1 MNIIP
6 TVSLPASLLLCETCK
21 HGDRLSIDFR
31 GVDVK
36 SLEKSGK
43 AGCSTCQIRFLGVLA
58 VRGHERIEK
67 SDLELIIGFDGSA
80 IDICPPGRW
89 WDLTAYI
96 YRNPGNNQPAC
107 SAIGVGREIDD
118 RRDSFTPRITEWLRN
133 CQENHPECTD
143 NHSVPLPSRVLDV
156 GDTSS
161 DWMKLRE
168 VSGQE
173 GSYTAL
179 SHCWGGG
186 IAMRMV
192 MANLDRYK
200 EGIRY
205 GDLPLTFQHAVT
217 VTRDLG
223 IKYLW
228 IDALCIIQDDQD
240 DWQQESC
247 NMAAIYRD
255 AYFVIGADMSKDS
268 NGGFLDVSE
277 TDFHEEKR
285 LIAVDDE
292 SNPIF
297 VREEYRRGGE
307 WDQPLAFE
315 PLRRRAWTLQE
326 QILATKMV
334 HFTSQEMVW
343 ECQYGLICQCMDLD
357 RAGEN
362 SLELRGYFA
371 FPFPR
376 RFKAWYQ
383 VVNEVMQRHITKP
396 EDILPCLSGL
406 ARLLHG
412 VEAGR
417 YLAGLW
423 SNDLLAGLLW
433 IVNHPGKRP
442 NPYRGPSW
450 SWTSVD
456 QRYSPYPSIY
466 SFRPENEDRTLKV
479 AYAKVL
485 EAECTPSG
493 KDPLGTISSGFLKI
507 SGPLIRLTDEVIG
520 ERRYDIEVGNKT
532 DLYCLIVA
540 ELWRA
545 QAEVPTR
552 GLILRG
558 RLDIS
563 EDTFERVGCLKLE
576 KGTEA
581 EVMRGIEDSTI
592 TII

>member
-1 MNIIP
+1 MDSTHI
-6 TVSLPASLLLCETCK
+6 VSLPASFSPCETCK
-21 HGDRLSIDFR
+21 YGDRLSVEFR

-36 SLEKSGK
+36 SLETSAE
-43 AGCSTCQIRFLGVLA
+43 AGCSACKIRYLGVLT

-67 SDLELIIGFDGSA
+67 SDLELIIGFDGPA
-80 IDICPPGRW
+80 LDICPPGRW
-89 WDLTAYI
+89 WDSTAYI
-96 YRNPGNNQPAC
+96 YRDPGSNQVSCP
-107 SAIGVGREIDD
+107 AIGLAREIDD

-133 CQENHPECTD
+133 CRENHPGCAD
-143 NHSVPLPSRVLDV
+143 KNSVLLPSRVLDV
-156 GDTSS
+156 GHNNSE
-161 DWMKLRE
+161 WIKLRE
-168 VSGQE
+168 TSGQE

-192 MANLDRYK
+192 MANLDTYK

-205 GDLPLTFQHAVT
+205 SELPLTFQHAVT
-217 VTRDLG
+217 VTRGLG

-228 IDALCIIQDDQD
+228 IDALCIIQNDQD
-240 DWQQESC
+240 DWQQESG

-255 AYFVIGADMSKDS
+255 AYLVIGADMSRDS

-277 TDFHEEKR
+277 TDFHDEKK

-326 QILATKMV
+326 QILATRMV

-343 ECQYGLICQCMDLD
+343 ECRYGLICQCMHLD
-357 RAGEN
+357 RAGGN

-376 RFKAWYQ
+376 KFKAWYQ
-383 VVNEVMQRHITKP
+383 VVNEVMQRHITKS

-412 VEAGR
+412 NEVGR

-423 SNDLLAGLLW
+423 SNDLPAGLLW

-450 SWTSVD
+450 SWVSVD
-456 QRYSPYPSIY
+456 QRYSPYPSID
-466 SFRPENEDRTLKV
+466 SFRPGNEDPTLKT

-493 KDPLGTISSGFLKI
+493 KDPLGTISSGYLKI
-507 SGPLIRLTDEVIG
+507 SGPLIRLTDEFIG
-520 ERRYDIEVGNKT
+520 ERRYDIEVGDKN
-532 DLYCLIVA
+532 DLLCLIVG
-540 ELWRA
+540 ELWRE

-552 GLILRG
+552 GLILRK

-563 EDTFERVGCLKLE
+563 VSTFERVGCLKLE

-581 EVMRGIEDSTI
+581 EVMRGVEDS
-592 TII
+592 IINIV

>member
-1 MNIIP
+1 MDNSP
-6 TVSLPASLLLCETCK
+6 TVSLPASFSPCQTCK
-21 HGDRLSIDFR
+21 HGDRLSVDFR
-31 GVDVK
+31 GVGIK
-36 SLEKSGK
+36 SLEESAQ
-43 AGCSTCQIRFLGVLA
+43 AGCSAC
-58 VRGHERIEK
+58 
-67 SDLELIIGFDGSA
+67 FDGPA

-96 YRNPGNNQPAC
+96 YRSPGSNQVPC
-107 SAIGVGREIDD
+107 PAIGLAREIDD
-118 RRDSFTPRITEWLRN
+118 RRDSFTPGITEWLRN
-133 CQENHPECTD
+133 CRENHPDCAD
-143 NHSVPLPSRVLDV
+143 NHSVLLPSRVLDI
-156 GDTSS
+156 GYNNSE
-161 DWMKLRE
+161 WIKLKGA
-168 VSGQE
+168 SGQE

-186 IAMRMV
+186 IAVRMV
-192 MANLDRYK
+192 MANLGRYK

-205 GDLPLTFQHAVT
+205 SDLPLTFQHAVT
-217 VTRDLG
+217 VTRGLG

-240 DWQQESC
+240 DWQQESG

-255 AYFVIGADMSKDS
+255 AYFVIGADMSRDS

-277 TDFHEEKR
+277 TDFHDERK
-285 LIAVDDE
+285 LIGVDDK
-292 SNPIF
+292 SNPIY

-315 PLRRRAWTLQE
+315 PLKRRAWTLQE
-326 QILATKMV
+326 QILATRMV

-343 ECQYGLICQCMDLD
+343 ECKYGLICQCMHLD
-357 RAGEN
+357 RAGGN
-362 SLELRGYFA
+362 SLQLRGYFA

-376 RFKAWYQ
+376 KFKAWYQ

-412 VEAGR
+412 DEAGC

-423 SNDLLAGLLW
+423 SNDLPAGLLW

-450 SWTSVD
+450 SWVSVD
-456 QRYSPYPSIY
+456 QRYSPYPSID
-466 SFRPENEDRTLKV
+466 SFRPENEDPTLKV

-485 EAECTPSG
+485 EVECTPSG

-507 SGPLIRLTDEVIG
+507 SGPLIKLTDEIIG
-520 ERRYDIEVGNKT
+520 ERRALESSSRGSD
-532 DLYCLIVA
+532 A
-540 ELWRA
+540 RA
-545 QAEVPTR
+545 DP
-552 GLILRG
+552 
-558 RLDIS
+558 
-563 EDTFERVGCLKLE
+563 
-576 KGTEA
+576 
-581 EVMRGIEDSTI
+581 
-592 TII
+592 